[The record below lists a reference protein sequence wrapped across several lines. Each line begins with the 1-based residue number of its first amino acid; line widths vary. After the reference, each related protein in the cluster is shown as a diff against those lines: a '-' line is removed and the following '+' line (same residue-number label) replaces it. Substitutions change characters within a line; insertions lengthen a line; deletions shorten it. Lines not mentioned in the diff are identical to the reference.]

1 MTDGQVV
8 SPTRACDQGPRCNS
22 GTGEVDL
29 MPEFHTPDGA
39 RLHFADD
46 GEGLPVLALS
56 GLTRNGSD
64 FDYLAHHFPDSVR
77 LVRLDYRGR
86 GKSEWTGPETYTVPV
101 ETGDAIAL
109 LDHLG
114 LDRVA
119 LIGTS
124 RGGLI
129 AMVLA
134 SLAKERLLGACLVD
148 VGPEIAASGLEAI
161 RNYVGKNPTQ
171 ETFAEAAEMR
181 AELMKGF
188 ENVPEGRWE
197 EEVRKHYVESPDGLK
212 INYDPALRDAFHSAA
227 SVPALDLWPMF
238 DAFDGLPLALVRGTN
253 SDILAPEVAQEMCR
267 RRPDMTFA
275 DVPGRG
281 HVPFLDE
288 PGALAAIRE
297 WIERLS

>member
-1 MTDGQVV
+1 
-8 SPTRACDQGPRCNS
+8 
-22 GTGEVDL
+22 
-29 MPEFHTPDGA
+29 MPEFHAPDGA

-46 GEGLPVLALS
+46 GEGLPILALS

-64 FDYLAHHFPDSVR
+64 FDYLAPHLPDSVR

-114 LDRVA
+114 LGRVA

-129 AMVLA
+129 SMVLA
-134 SLAKERLLGACLVD
+134 GIAKERLLGACLVD
-148 VGPEIAASGLEAI
+148 IGPEITASGLEAI

-171 ETFAEAAEMR
+171 ETFAEAVNMR

-188 ENVPEGRWE
+188 EHVPESRWDD
-197 EEVRKHYVESPDGLK
+197 EVRKHYVESPDGLR
-212 INYDPALRDAFHSAA
+212 INYDPALRDAFHAAA
-227 SVPALDLWPMF
+227 SAPAQDLWPMF
-238 DAFDGLPLALVRGTN
+238 DALEGLPLALVRGAN
-253 SDILAPEVAQEMCR
+253 SDILAPDIAREMCH
-267 RRPDMTFA
+267 RRPDMIFA
-275 DVPGRG
+275 DVPDRG

-288 PGALAAIRE
+288 PEAVAAIRE
-297 WIERLS
+297 WIGRLT

>member
-1 MTDGQVV
+1 
-8 SPTRACDQGPRCNS
+8 
-22 GTGEVDL
+22 
-29 MPEFHTPDGA
+29 MPEFHAPDGA
-39 RLHFADD
+39 RLHYADG
-46 GEGLPVLALS
+46 GEGLPILALS

-64 FDYLAHHFPDSVR
+64 FDYLAPHLPDSVR

-86 GKSEWTGPETYTVPV
+86 GKSEWTGPKTYTVPV
-101 ETGDAIAL
+101 ETGDVTAL

-134 SLAKERLLGACLVD
+134 NFAKERLCGVCLVD

-161 RNYVGKNPTQ
+161 GSYVGKNPTQ
-171 ETFAEAAEMR
+171 RTFAEAAEMR
-181 AELMKGF
+181 AQLMKGF
-188 ENVPEGRWE
+188 EDVPESRWE

-212 INYDPALRDAFHSAA
+212 INYDPALRDAFHSVA
-227 SVPALDLWPMF
+227 SAPAQDLWPMF
-238 DAFDGLPLALVRGTN
+238 DALEGLPLALVRGAN
-253 SDILAPEVAQEMCR
+253 SDLLAPAVAQEMRR
-267 RRPDMTFA
+267 RRPDMIFA
-275 DVPGRG
+275 DVPDRG

-288 PGALAAIRE
+288 PEALAAIRE
-297 WIERLS
+297 WIRRLS

>member
-1 MTDGQVV
+1 
-8 SPTRACDQGPRCNS
+8 
-22 GTGEVDL
+22 
-29 MPEFHTPDGA
+29 MPEFHAPDGA

-46 GEGLPVLALS
+46 GAGVPVLALS
-56 GLTRNGSD
+56 GLTRNGTD
-64 FDYLAHHFPDSVR
+64 FDYLAPHLPASVR

-86 GKSEWTGPETYTVPV
+86 GKSEWTGAETYSVPV
-101 ETGDAIAL
+101 ETGDVAAL

-134 SLAKERLLGACLVD
+134 SVAKERLLGACLVD
-148 VGPEIAASGLEAI
+148 IGPEITASGLEAI
-161 RNYVGKNPTQ
+161 REYVGKNPTQ
-171 ETFAEAAEMR
+171 ATFAEAAEMR
-181 AELMKGF
+181 ARLMEGF
-188 ENVPEGRWE
+188 EDVPQGRWE
-197 EEVRKHYVESPDGLK
+197 EEVRKHYVDSPGGLK
-212 INYDPALRDAFHSAA
+212 INYDPALRDAFLAA
-227 SVPALDLWPMF
+227 AAAPALDLWPMF
-238 DAFDGLPLALVRGTN
+238 DAFEGLPLLLVRGAN

-267 RRPDMTFA
+267 RRPDMIFA

-288 PGALAAIRE
+288 PEALAAIRE